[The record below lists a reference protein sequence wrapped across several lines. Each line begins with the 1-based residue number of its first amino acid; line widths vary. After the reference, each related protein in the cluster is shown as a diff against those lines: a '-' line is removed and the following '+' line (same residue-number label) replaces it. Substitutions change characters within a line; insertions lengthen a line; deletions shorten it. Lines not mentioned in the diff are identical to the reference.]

1 MIEVVLHVHPTQDSA
16 RVGYRNH
23 EGDAGVNVNV
33 APGASCRGLRAGMVY
48 IYGDRWEWEDNGLQD
63 WLQKN
68 VLTRLVDDN
77 PARVVWG
84 ASHA

>member
-1 MIEVVLHVHPTQDSA
+1 
-16 RVGYRNH
+16 
-23 EGDAGVNVNV
+23 
-33 APGASCRGLRAGMVY
+33 MVY

-84 ASHA
+84 AAHA